1 MNVKK
6 NFLVVLVN
14 NSISELDWIL
24 PVVNSLSVD
33 YNIFI
38 YFKNPKIFSSLKNN
52 EALSKLLNKTT
63 KIYYIENFY
72 DLFFYK
78 VLKKIFHFVNLNI
91 FPIDFFER
99 KIHNLNRL
107 KDLIKKKTNI
117 KNIEIDF
124 IFSDY
129 GINSGW
135 VKIITKY
142 HNIRP
147 KIIHYPHSPQSFY
160 LKKKIVTKYK
170 LYGDFLLVGREK
182 DKSFFSNFINIKK
195 IYSCGIPKY
204 DLSWKRKILKNSK
217 FDFDYK
223 KIKKFNLVTF
233 AYVSK
238 FENFTNKTNE
248 LTKQLKDVMNIF
260 KKIENTIVI
269 FKVHPRKNSKKF
281 LTILNK
287 FDKRKWI
294 LSKTHLTKLSS
305 ISCSVL
311 CHPNSAAG
319 LDALSQNIPSIQLW
333 PVKGVESGND
343 IQKKLGF
350 IKPANNANML
360 KKLILL
366 SIKKPNH
373 KIWID
378 QRKCFRKE
386 FPFLNKYINISKN
399 IIINK

>member
-1 MNVKK
+1 MRKK
-6 NFLVVLVN
+6 KFIVVLVN

-24 PVVNSLSVD
+24 PVLNSFKGN
-33 YNIFI
+33 YYIFI
-38 YFKNPKIFSSLKNN
+38 YFKNSKIFFSLKSN
-52 EALSKLLNKTT
+52 EVLSKLLNKIT
-63 KIYYIENFY
+63 KFYFVENFY
-72 DLFFYK
+72 NLFFYK
-78 VLKKIFHFVNLNI
+78 FLKKTFNFMNLNI
-91 FPIDFFER
+91 FPIDFFEK

-117 KNIEIDF
+117 NNIEIDF

-129 GINSGW
+129 GVNSGW

-142 HNIRP
+142 NNIRP

-170 LYGDFLLVGREK
+170 LYGDILLVGREK
-182 DKSFFSNFINIKK
+182 DKSFFSSYIDIKK

-204 DLSWKRKILKNSK
+204 DLSWKKNILKNSK
-217 FDFDYK
+217 FDFDYN

-238 FENFTNKTNE
+238 FENFANKSDE
-248 LTKQLKDVMNIF
+248 LGKQLKDVMNVF
-260 KKIENTIVI
+260 KKIKNTIVI
-269 FKVHPRKNSKKF
+269 FKIHPRKNSKEF
-281 LTILNK
+281 LKILKK
-287 FDKRKWI
+287 FDQKKWI

-305 ISCSVL
+305 ISNSVL

-333 PVKGVESGND
+333 PIKGIESVND

-350 IKPANNANML
+350 IEPAKNMNML

-373 KIWID
+373 KIWMN
-378 QRKCFRKE
+378 QRKNFRKE
-386 FPFLNKYINISKN
+386 FSLLNKYINISKN
-399 IIINK
+399 IVIKK

>member
-1 MNVKK
+1 MQKK
-6 NFLVVLVN
+6 KFIVVLVN

-24 PVVNSLSVD
+24 PVLNSLKSN
-33 YNIFI
+33 YFIFI
-38 YFKNPKIFSSLKNN
+38 YFKNYKIFSSLKSNDV
-52 EALSKLLNKTT
+52 LSKLLNKTT
-63 KIYYIENFY
+63 KFFFIENFY

-78 VLKKIFHFVNLNI
+78 VLKKTLNFMNLNI

-99 KIHNLNRL
+99 KIHDLNGL

-117 KNIEIDF
+117 NNIEIDF

-142 HNIRP
+142 NNTRP
-147 KIIHYPHSPQSFY
+147 KIVHYPHSPQSFY
-160 LKKKIVTKYK
+160 SKKKIVTKYK
-170 LYGDFLLVGREK
+170 LYGDILLVGREK
-182 DKSFFSNFINIKK
+182 DKSFFSNFISIKK
-195 IYSCGIPKY
+195 IHSCGIPKY
-204 DLSWKRKILKNSK
+204 DLSWKNKILKNSE
-217 FDFDYK
+217 FDFDYN
-223 KIKKFNLVTF
+223 KIKKFNLITF

-238 FENFTNKTNE
+238 FENFNNKSNE
-248 LTKQLKDVMNIF
+248 LSKQLEDVMKVF
-260 KKIENTIVI
+260 EKIENTLVI

-281 LTILNK
+281 LKILEK

-305 ISCSVL
+305 VSSSVL

-333 PVKGVESGND
+333 PVEGVESGND

-350 IKPANNANML
+350 IKSAKNMNML

-373 KIWID
+373 KIWMD
-378 QRKCFRKE
+378 QRKNFRKE
-386 FPFLNKYINISKN
+386 FPYLNKYINISKN
-399 IIINK
+399 VVINK

>member
-1 MNVKK
+1 MQKK
-6 NFLVVLVN
+6 KFIVVLVN

-24 PVVNSLSVD
+24 PVLNSLKSN
-33 YNIFI
+33 YFIFI
-38 YFKNPKIFSSLKNN
+38 YFKNYKIFSSLKSNDV
-52 EALSKLLNKTT
+52 LSKLLNKTT
-63 KIYYIENFY
+63 KFFFIENFY

-78 VLKKIFHFVNLNI
+78 VLKKTLNFMNLNI

-99 KIHNLNRL
+99 KIHDLNRL

-117 KNIEIDF
+117 NNIEIDF

-142 HNIRP
+142 NNTRP
-147 KIIHYPHSPQSFY
+147 KIVHYPHSPQSFY
-160 LKKKIVTKYK
+160 SKKKIVTKYK
-170 LYGDFLLVGREK
+170 LYGDILLVGREK
-182 DKSFFSNFINIKK
+182 DKSFFSNFISIKK
-195 IYSCGIPKY
+195 IHSCGIPKY
-204 DLSWKRKILKNSK
+204 DLSWKNKILKNSE
-217 FDFDYK
+217 FDFDYN
-223 KIKKFNLVTF
+223 KIKKFNLITF

-238 FENFTNKTNE
+238 FENFNNKFNE
-248 LTKQLKDVMNIF
+248 LSKQLEDVMKVF
-260 KKIENTIVI
+260 EKIENKLVI

-281 LTILNK
+281 LKILEK

-305 ISCSVL
+305 VSSSVL

-333 PVKGVESGND
+333 PVEGVESGND

-350 IKPANNANML
+350 IKSAKNMNML

-373 KIWID
+373 KIWMD
-378 QRKCFRKE
+378 QRKNFRKE
-386 FPFLNKYINISKN
+386 FPYLNKYINISKN
-399 IIINK
+399 VVINK

>member
-1 MNVKK
+1 MKK
-6 NFLVVLVN
+6 KKFIVVLVN

-24 PVVNSLSVD
+24 PVLNSLKD
-33 YNIFI
+33 NYFIFI
-38 YFKNPKIFSSLKNN
+38 YFKNSKIFFSLKNN
-52 EALSKLLNKTT
+52 EVLSKLLDKIT
-63 KIYYIENFY
+63 KFYFVENFY
-72 DLFFYK
+72 NLFFFK
-78 VLKKIFHFVNLNI
+78 VLRKTFNFMNLNI
-91 FPIDFFER
+91 FSIDFFEK
-99 KIHNLNRL
+99 KIHDLNRL
-107 KDLIKKKTNI
+107 KDLIKKKTKI
-117 KNIEIDF
+117 DNIEIDF

-142 HNIRP
+142 NNLRP

-170 LYGDFLLVGREK
+170 LYGDILLVGREK
-182 DKSFFSNFINIKK
+182 DKSFFSNYINIKK

-204 DLSWKRKILKNSK
+204 DLSWKKNILKNSK
-217 FDFDYK
+217 FDFDYN

-238 FENFTNKTNE
+238 FENFANKSDE
-248 LTKQLKDVMNIF
+248 LSKQLKDVMNVF
-260 KKIENTIVI
+260 KEIENTIVI

-281 LTILNK
+281 LTILK
-287 FDKRKWI
+287 RYDKKKWI

-305 ISCSVL
+305 ISSSIL

-319 LDALSQNIPSIQLW
+319 LDAVSQNIPSIQLW
-333 PVKGVESGND
+333 PIKGIESDND
-343 IQKKLGF
+343 IQRKLGF
-350 IKPANNANML
+350 IEPAKNMDML

-373 KIWID
+373 KIWIN
-378 QRKCFRKE
+378 QRKNFRKE
-386 FPFLNKYINISKN
+386 FPLLNKYINISKN
-399 IIINK
+399 IVIKK

>member
-1 MNVKK
+1 MKK
-6 NFLVVLVN
+6 KKFIVVLVN

-24 PVVNSLSVD
+24 PVLNSLKD
-33 YNIFI
+33 NYFIFI
-38 YFKNPKIFSSLKNN
+38 YFKNSKIFFSLKNN
-52 EALSKLLNKTT
+52 EVLSKLLDKIT
-63 KIYYIENFY
+63 KFYFVENFY
-72 DLFFYK
+72 NLFFFK
-78 VLKKIFHFVNLNI
+78 VLKKTFNFMNLNI
-91 FPIDFFER
+91 FSIDFFEK
-99 KIHNLNRL
+99 KIHDLNRL
-107 KDLIKKKTNI
+107 KDLIKKKTKI
-117 KNIEIDF
+117 DNIEIDF

-142 HNIRP
+142 NNLRP

-170 LYGDFLLVGREK
+170 LYGDILLVGREK
-182 DKSFFSNFINIKK
+182 DKSFFSNYINIKK

-204 DLSWKRKILKNSK
+204 DLSWKKNILKNSK
-217 FDFDYK
+217 FDFDYN

-238 FENFTNKTNE
+238 FENFANKSDE
-248 LTKQLKDVMNIF
+248 LSKQLKDVMNVF
-260 KKIENTIVI
+260 KEIENTIVI

-281 LTILNK
+281 LTILK
-287 FDKRKWI
+287 RYDKKKWI

-305 ISCSVL
+305 ISSSIL

-319 LDALSQNIPSIQLW
+319 LDAVSQNIPSIQLW
-333 PVKGVESGND
+333 PIKGIESDND
-343 IQKKLGF
+343 IQRKLGF
-350 IKPANNANML
+350 IEPAKNMDML

-373 KIWID
+373 KIWIN
-378 QRKCFRKE
+378 QRKNFRKE
-386 FPFLNKYINISKN
+386 FPLLNKYINISKN
-399 IIINK
+399 IVIKK

>member
-1 MNVKK
+1 MQKK
-6 NFLVVLVN
+6 NFIVVLVN

-24 PVVNSLSVD
+24 PVINSLKSN
-33 YNIFI
+33 YYIFI
-38 YFKNPKIFSSLKNN
+38 YFKNSKIFSSLKNN
-52 EALSKLLNKTT
+52 EVLYKLLNKTT
-63 KIYYIENFY
+63 KLYFIENFY

-78 VLKKIFHFVNLNI
+78 ILKKTFNLINLNI

-99 KIHNLNRL
+99 KIHDLNRL
-107 KDLIKKKTNI
+107 KDLIKKKADIN
-117 KNIEIDF
+117 NIEIDF

-142 HNIRP
+142 NVIRP
-147 KIIHYPHSPQSFY
+147 KIIHYPHSPQSY
-160 LKKKIVTKYK
+160 YSKKKISTKYK
-170 LYGDFLLVGREK
+170 LYGDILLVGREK
-182 DKSFFSNFINIKK
+182 DKSFFSNFINNKK

-217 FDFDYK
+217 FDFDYN

-238 FENFTNKTNE
+238 FENFTNKSYE
-248 LTKQLKDVMNIF
+248 LSKQLKDVMNVF
-260 KKIENTIVI
+260 KKIKNTIVI
-269 FKVHPRKNSKKF
+269 FKIHPRKNSKQF
-281 LTILNK
+281 LTILK
-287 FDKRKWI
+287 EFDKRKWI

-305 ISCSVL
+305 ISSSVL

-333 PVKGVESGND
+333 PVKGVESVND

-350 IKPANNANML
+350 IKPAKNINML

-366 SIKKPNH
+366 SIENPNH

-378 QRKCFRKE
+378 QRKSFRKE
-386 FPFLNKYINISKN
+386 FPLLNKYINISKK
-399 IIINK
+399 IVINK

>member
-1 MNVKK
+1 MQKK
-6 NFLVVLVN
+6 KFIVVLVN

-24 PVVNSLSVD
+24 PVLNSLKSN
-33 YNIFI
+33 YFIFI
-38 YFKNPKIFSSLKNN
+38 YFKNYKIFSSLKSNDV
-52 EALSKLLNKTT
+52 LSKLLNKTT
-63 KIYYIENFY
+63 KFYFIENFY

-78 VLKKIFHFVNLNI
+78 VLKKTLNFMNLNI

-99 KIHNLNRL
+99 KIHDLNRL

-117 KNIEIDF
+117 NNIEIDF

-142 HNIRP
+142 NNTRP
-147 KIIHYPHSPQSFY
+147 KIVHYPHSPQSFY
-160 LKKKIVTKYK
+160 SKKKIVTKYK
-170 LYGDFLLVGREK
+170 LYGDILLVGRKK
-182 DKSFFSNFINIKK
+182 DKSFFSNFISIKK

-204 DLSWKRKILKNSK
+204 DLSWKNKILKNSE
-217 FDFDYK
+217 FDFDYNK
-223 KIKKFNLVTF
+223 LKKFNLITF

-238 FENFTNKTNE
+238 FENFTNKSNE
-248 LTKQLKDVMNIF
+248 LSKQLEDVMKVF
-260 KKIENTIVI
+260 EKIENTLVI

-281 LTILNK
+281 LKILEK

-305 ISCSVL
+305 ISSSVL

-333 PVKGVESGND
+333 PVQGVESSND

-350 IKPANNANML
+350 IKSAKNMNML

-378 QRKCFRKE
+378 QRKNFRKE

-399 IIINK
+399 VVINK